1 MALGSL
7 SIDLSANTAR
17 LQSDL
22 GKADRM
28 FKSSADRMGRQAA
41 AMGKVI
47 GGVAAGLATGAFA
60 GWIKG
65 AIDAGDNAAKAAQQI
80 GITTEALTGLQ
91 YAAQLSDVSNQQLNT

>member
-28 FKSSADRMGRQAA
+28 FQKSAQGIEKQAIS
-41 AMGKVI
+41 MGKAL
-47 GGVAAGLATGAFA
+47 GGIAAGLATGAFA
-60 GWIKG
+60 SWIKG
-65 AIDAGDNAAKAAQQI
+65 SIDAADEASKAAAKI
-80 GITTEALTGLQ
+80 GRASCRERVFIT
-91 YAAQLSDVSNQQLNT
+91 V